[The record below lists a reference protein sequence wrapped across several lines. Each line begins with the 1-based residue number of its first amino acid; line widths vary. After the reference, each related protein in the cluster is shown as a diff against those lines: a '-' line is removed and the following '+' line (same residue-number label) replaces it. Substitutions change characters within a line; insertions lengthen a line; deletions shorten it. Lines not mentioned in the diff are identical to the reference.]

1 MISYIFQDYK
11 SISAGIRCLFSVNKV
26 GKINIWLRLMF
37 YLYGNRVKL
46 VKLMGGLC
54 HNHILKTYSSEISP
68 GCKIG
73 KGIQFPHPIGIVIG
87 FGCELQEN
95 VVIYQNVTLGK
106 AKNGYPCLKNNVTVY
121 PNSSIIGPI
130 TIEENTIIGA
140 NSVVL
145 KSTEINSVYAGCPAK
160 KIK

>member
-1 MISYIFQDYK
+1 MFTYIFQDYK
-11 SISAGIRCLFSVNKV
+11 SISSGVRCLFSVNKV

-37 YLYGNRVKL
+37 YFYRKGNKIFKL
-46 VKLMGGLC
+46 LSGVC

-73 KGIQFPHPIGIVIG
+73 KKILFPHPIGIVIG
-87 FGCELQEN
+87 FGCELHDN
-95 VVIYQNVTLGK
+95 IVIYQNVTLGK
-106 AKNGYPCLKNNVTVY
+106 AKGDYPCLENNVTVF

-130 TIEENTIIGA
+130 IIAENTTIGA

-145 KSTEINSVYAGCPAK
+145 KSTESNSVYAGCPAK